1 MIAKKTKAL
10 AIALALMSSS
20 LMFTGCGE
28 EQEQQAAAPPAAQ
41 VKVIKSIQRD
51 TPLTSEFAGQVVA
64 QEEVKVQS
72 KVSGNVVDKFVNG
85 GDFVEFGQ
93 LLYKIDARQYE
104 SAVLRAQANL
114 EQAKAVLV
122 QSQVNL
128 KNSQIDL
135 DRYIAMFNEAAIPE
149 QTVTTQAAQVRAN
162 EATVVANEHAIA
174 ANEALLQT
182 AYQDLADT
190 DIYAPMSGKLSVDD
204 VAIGTFITQGQ
215 TTLVT
220 IGSTDP
226 IYVQFSISEAE
237 YLKFMMVQSMQAEH
251 NPIGVTITLS
261 DGREYPLEG
270 RIVESDREMANNT
283 GSLTMK
289 ALFPNPG
296 GLLLPGM
303 FARVK
308 LTGETVPNAILV
320 PQRAVQQLLDKSFVM
335 VADANNKSAA
345 RTVTLGA
352 RVGSYYIVNSGLK
365 ANENVIVEGLT
376 NLREGIDLAVTNV
389 TPGEMGFTLS
399 EVQTTYDADR
409 NMSSVPTAAPPNAPN
424 QKPAQQS
431 NDQANG

>member
-1 MIAKKTKAL
+1 
-10 AIALALMSSS
+10 
-20 LMFTGCGE
+20 MFTGCGE
-28 EQEQQAAAPPAAQ
+28 EKEQQAAAPPAAQ
-41 VKVIKSIQRD
+41 VKVMKSIQRD
-51 TPLTSEFAGQVVA
+51 TPLTSEFAGQVMA
-64 QEEVKVQS
+64 ADEVKVQS

-135 DRYIAMFNEAAIPE
+135 DRYVAMFNEAAIPE

-237 YLKFMMVQSMQAEH
+237 YLKFMTVQSMQTEH
-251 NPIGVTITLS
+251 NPITVTITLS

-335 VADANNKSAA
+335 VAGPDNKSVA
-345 RTVTLGA
+345 RPVTLGS

-376 NLREGIDLAVTNV
+376 NLREGVDLAITTV

-399 EVQTTYDADR
+399 EVQTAYDADR
-409 NMSSVPTAAPPNAPN
+409 NMSSVPTAPPPNTPN
-424 QKPAQQS
+424 QKPAQSSNGQS
-431 NDQANG
+431 NG